1 MGAQLTKGERT
12 RHKILAV
19 AKVLFLSQGYTAT
32 SMRQIAQAVGITPAA
47 IYNYFS
53 GKEEIFNFLLE
64 EAAPITSIL
73 SLFDMVEADDP
84 KTCIEDTFF
93 RMIDL
98 FSRHDDYLQL
108 ALIDAQERNGATL
121 RKFLPQ
127 LIPAGLSYY
136 QRLPKRSPDKY
147 QLRDL
152 SPFLFMR
159 ALISMIGG
167 YVMSKRVVGSVGSPQ
182 LPNIDWARGMA
193 DIFLHGVLEL
203 REQGGS

>member
-1 MGAQLTKGERT
+1 MVTRLTRGEKT

-32 SMRQIAQAVGITPAA
+32 SMRQIAQAVDITPAA
-47 IYNYFS
+47 IYNHFS
-53 GKEEIFNFLLE
+53 GKEEIFNLLLE

-73 SLFDMVEADDP
+73 SLFETIDADDP

-108 ALIDAQERNGATL
+108 ALIDAQERSGATL

-127 LIPAGLSYY
+127 LVPVGLSYY
-136 QRLPKRSPDKY
+136 QRLPKRSPGKY

-152 SPFLFMR
+152 SPFIFMR
-159 ALISMIGG
+159 TLISLIGG
-167 YVMSKRVVGSVGSPQ
+167 YVMSERVVGSLASHQ
-182 LPNIDWARGMA
+182 LPEIDWARGLA
-193 DIFLHGVLEL
+193 DIFLRGVLEK
-203 REQGGS
+203 REQGG